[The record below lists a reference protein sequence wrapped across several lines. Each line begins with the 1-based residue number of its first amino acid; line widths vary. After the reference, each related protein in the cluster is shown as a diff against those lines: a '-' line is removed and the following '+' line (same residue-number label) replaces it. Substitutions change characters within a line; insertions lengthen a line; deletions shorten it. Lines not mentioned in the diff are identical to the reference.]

1 MKKIPVIIDTDPGVD
16 DVFALLIAFKNK
28 KLDVKLVCSTAG
40 NVNIENT
47 TNNTLYITK
56 KYSPNTLV
64 AKGIGSPLQKEFVDA
79 SDVHGESGVGGFVI
93 PKHNYKLDYDDVIL
107 AMKEVI
113 EKSTEKVTII
123 TLGPITNLASFIK
136 ACPNLLNKIE
146 CVYSMIAS
154 VDGSG
159 NVTPYAEFN
168 SYCDPEA
175 LDIVVKSGLN
185 IVFVPKQVG
194 EITMI
199 EQKRFFEMGNKNETS
214 KMIVEILSGF
224 HEKAVDS
231 NYAAIYDQNAV
242 FALTNPKYYKFMNC
256 DVTVNVS
263 DEKRGQTFINI
274 IKNKKSNLRCVF
286 VKNPQKL
293 SNAIFKELYR

>member
-56 KYSPNTLV
+56 KYSPKTLV
-64 AKGIGSPLQKEFVDA
+64 AKGVGSPLQKEFVDA

-93 PKHNYKLDYDDVIL
+93 PQHNFKLDYEDSVL
-107 AMKEVI
+107 AMKNVI
-113 EKSTEKVTII
+113 ESCEDKVTIV
-123 TLGPITNLASFIK
+123 TLGPVTNIALFIK
-136 ACPNLLNKIE
+136 KYPELLNRINT
-146 CVYSMIAS
+146 VYSMIAS

-175 LDIVVKSGLN
+175 LDVVVKSGVKV
-185 IVFVPKQVG
+185 VFIPKQVG

-199 EQKRFFEMGNKNETS
+199 EQKRFFEMENKNETS

-242 FALTNPKYYKFMNC
+242 FALTNPKYYKFFNC
-256 DVTVNVS
+256 DATVNVS
-263 DEKRGQTFINI
+263 EEKRGQTFINI
-274 IKNKKSNLRCVF
+274 TKNKKSNLRCVF
-286 VKNPQKL
+286 VKNPNKL